1 MRLKTAGGQWHAD
14 LLAFIADAK
23 EHGNHTAIASLM
35 RMRGQAL
42 GVLKD
47 RVVLSAERTMTDADL
62 VTQLAGDDEAKAA
75 TLKSVLGSGTF
86 KKAA

>member
-1 MRLKTAGGQWHAD
+1 MSSLLRAAKIHERDSEGQWHAD

-23 EHGNHTAIASLM
+23 EHGNHTAIASYM

-47 RVVLSAERTMTDADL
+47 RLVIAPRFMT
-62 VTQLAGDDEAKAA
+62 
-75 TLKSVLGSGTF
+75 
-86 KKAA
+86 